1 MKLRSS
7 ASSSRMLLSGAGD
20 VLGFE
25 IEDVVV
31 VVVGLKCSKRRC

>member
-1 MKLRSS
+1 MRLRSS
-7 ASSSRMLLSGAGD
+7 ASSSRMLLSGD

-31 VVVGLKCSKRRC
+31 VVVGWKCAKRRC